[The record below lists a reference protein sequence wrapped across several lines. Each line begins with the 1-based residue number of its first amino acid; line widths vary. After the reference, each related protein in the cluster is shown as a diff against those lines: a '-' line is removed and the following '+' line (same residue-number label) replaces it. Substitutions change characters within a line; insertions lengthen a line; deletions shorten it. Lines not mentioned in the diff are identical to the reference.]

1 MQTVLTFHR
10 LSPHLDRDRLAW
22 REVFRGTPSFTYT
35 TEGRIPTDSDADRMI
50 DTLPDA
56 KTAEDAY
63 IYAIYANED
72 ICGAAYVAKD
82 YPAQGD
88 ANLVLLV
95 LMQKFHGR
103 FLGVRCVR
111 WIAETA
117 RSWGCARLCGVVD
130 TANERSATFWERL
143 GFIEDRRTPLPGL
156 VGEAIVGHLLLS
168 QESRWLSNNGK
179 ARSFHA

>member
-72 ICGAAYVAKD
+72 ICGAAYVRK
-82 YPAQGD
+82 
-88 ANLVLLV
+88 
-95 LMQKFHGR
+95 
-103 FLGVRCVR
+103 
-111 WIAETA
+111 
-117 RSWGCARLCGVVD
+117 
-130 TANERSATFWERL
+130 
-143 GFIEDRRTPLPGL
+143 GL
-156 VGEAIVGHLLLS
+156 S
-168 QESRWLSNNGK
+168 STR
-179 ARSFHA
+179 